1 MASTTS
7 GVKITVDTSDIDIK
21 FTKSVEQLNAGLT
34 KSQKALGLFYN
45 EQGLLTN
52 GLGQCVEGLSNAQI
66 KLGQYTD
73 ELGNIRT
80 FQGGFTEGLSK
91 TQLALGMYADEVG
104 NVYNA
109 MGELVGQTDKAAKKL
124 EREAAEAA
132 KKAAKELEDLRK
144 TAQESAIK
152 LSELQS
158 TAQESSNKLNEMGST
173 LSSLSSK
180 ASAIGQT
187 LNDAFGI
194 DIINKLSEFV
204 SILASI
210 KEARQQIKDLNKE
223 LQKLNK
229 YLINCKTGSKKLD
242 SILHSIGKK
251 NLTVGKIASSLAAA
265 AVTWEVMS
273 AIFPVKEAEELSDY
287 FLKMEEHAKKA
298 GESIKDVK
306 DALKHGA
313 FAAPINEMSAA
324 IDKVKEK
331 KKALDDS
338 KINLALTTAG
348 AVGLTT
354 AAAMTTGPVGMGIAG
369 SVAAYSV
376 YHDYKGMKAADA
388 EYKNAMA
395 ELSEYVGGFVNEA
408 RENSKTAA
416 EKLQEQIDNYE
427 VVLELANQNMENEK
441 KNGASA
447 EQIAQYKEDIAVIE
461 KQIEE
466 LREQEKQEL
475 QKAAGMTQYIEAAKN
490 AQKKTAPT
498 IEEFNA
504 TLEEWGK
511 LQRDGNATQE
521 EINLALSGKRQ
532 EIASQLAA
540 SLGLQAPQAPAMELT
555 GDYSVEADR
564 LKEGLSKGALSVE
577 EYADQMDALREKARE
592 TALSD
597 AFGDLRTRFDAGE
610 IDADQY
616 AQLIQGIYE
625 ENATKLSESLEGVV
639 DASAAAKAWED
650 ALKSGLVSQKAYNE
664 AVAGLDSV
672 REEYAARLNDELSEE
687 RNASKVAKAWSEALE
702 EGLVTQRAY
711 DEATKGL
718 EALQKD
724 YAEAL
729 NEQIQGMSW
738 EDSAKAWKEAL
749 DAGAITQEQYNE
761 ELEKTRASLRDQ
773 LASSIGVSVP
783 NLEAKPQGDAL
794 TLFSDNKK
802 KLDDALASSAVT
814 QEEYNA
820 MMEELKTKAQECIP
834 SFGDLKKAQDKGLND
849 DVVEK
854 YHETLREQNKLGDV
868 GKDARDASNSA
879 LSIIKQMERA
889 GSISDETKEALNAYN
904 SAISR
909 ATDAFEQGVLDKE
922 QRDAMIK
929 QEAEKLG
936 QALQKEKEAALKAA
950 EEKKKSIR
958 GALGIDQ
965 LIEETKTPLEKY
977 RETMEK
983 VDAALQEK
991 AITGGEADLLELK
1004 AQEEYWNQMDKLAQ
1018 TAQQGA
1024 EKLELGRS
1032 SASGS
1037 ESLYL
1042 AMAKN
1047 SQANFQN
1054 KIQST
1059 TGRIATLQQNSLMES
1074 QRTNALLETI
1084 ASAGATPVYRG

>member
-1 MASTTS
+1 
-7 GVKITVDTSDIDIK
+7 
-21 FTKSVEQLNAGLT
+21 
-34 KSQKALGLFYN
+34 
-45 EQGLLTN
+45 
-52 GLGQCVEGLSNAQI
+52 
-66 KLGQYTD
+66 
-73 ELGNIRT
+73 
-80 FQGGFTEGLSK
+80 
-91 TQLALGMYADEVG
+91 
-104 NVYNA
+104 
-109 MGELVGQTDKAAKKL
+109 
-124 EREAAEAA
+124 
-132 KKAAKELEDLRK
+132 
-144 TAQESAIK
+144 
-152 LSELQS
+152 
-158 TAQESSNKLNEMGST
+158 
-173 LSSLSSK
+173 
-180 ASAIGQT
+180 
-187 LNDAFGI
+187 
-194 DIINKLSEFV
+194 
-204 SILASI
+204 
-210 KEARQQIKDLNKE
+210 
-223 LQKLNK
+223 
-229 YLINCKTGSKKLD
+229 
-242 SILHSIGKK
+242 
-251 NLTVGKIASSLAAA
+251 
-265 AVTWEVMS
+265 
-273 AIFPVKEAEELSDY
+273 
-287 FLKMEEHAKKA
+287 
-298 GESIKDVK
+298 
-306 DALKHGA
+306 
-313 FAAPINEMSAA
+313 
-324 IDKVKEK
+324 
-331 KKALDDS
+331 
-338 KINLALTTAG
+338 
-348 AVGLTT
+348 
-354 AAAMTTGPVGMGIAG
+354 
-369 SVAAYSV
+369 
-376 YHDYKGMKAADA
+376 
-388 EYKNAMA
+388 
-395 ELSEYVGGFVNEA
+395 
-408 RENSKTAA
+408 
-416 EKLQEQIDNYE
+416 
-427 VVLELANQNMENEK
+427 
-441 KNGASA
+441 
-447 EQIAQYKEDIAVIE
+447 
-461 KQIEE
+461 
-466 LREQEKQEL
+466 
-475 QKAAGMTQYIEAAKN
+475 
-490 AQKKTAPT
+490 
-498 IEEFNA
+498 
-504 TLEEWGK
+504 
-511 LQRDGNATQE
+511 
-521 EINLALSGKRQ
+521 
-532 EIASQLAA
+532 
-540 SLGLQAPQAPAMELT
+540 MELT

-564 LKEGLSKGALSVE
+564 LKEGLSNGALSVE

-592 TALSD
+592 AALSD

-650 ALKSGLVSQKAYNE
+650 ALKSGLVTQKAYNE

-672 REEYAARLNDELSEE
+672 REEYASRLNDELSEE
-687 RNASKVAKAWSEALE
+687 RNASNVAKAWSEALE

-724 YAEAL
+724 YAEAI

-749 DAGAITQEQYNE
+749 DAGAITQEQYNA
-761 ELEKTRASLRDQ
+761 ELEKTRESLRDQ

-802 KLDDALASSAVT
+802 KLDDALASSAIT

-904 SAISR
+904 TAISR
-909 ATDAFEQGVLDKE
+909 AADAFDKGAIDKE

-991 AITGGEADLLELK
+991 AITVGEADLLELK

-1042 AMAKN
+1042 AMVKN

-1059 TGRIATLQQNSLMES
+1059 TGRIATLQQNNLMES

>member
-1 MASTTS
+1 MAQTST

-21 FTKSVEQLNAGLT
+21 FTKSVEQLNASLT
-34 KSQKALGLFYN
+34 KSQRALGLFYN

-144 TAQESAIK
+144 TAQESANQLGGIGDK
-152 LSELQS
+152 LDTVTAQLGGIGTSIRGLSEIVGGGDLAKVATFIDSLANIRDSAANIKGISDYFGNFINQVKS
-158 TAQESSNKLNEMGST
+158 GRTVAYGMG
-173 LSSLSSK
+173 K
-180 ASAIGQT
+180 AFKSA
-187 LNDAFGI
+187 
-194 DIINKLSEFV
+194 
-204 SILASI
+204 
-210 KEARQQIKDLNKE
+210 
-223 LQKLNK
+223 
-229 YLINCKTGSKKLD
+229 LD
-242 SILHSIGKK
+242 SVGGSLGGVLVGIQLFESIWPTKQ
-251 NLTVGKIASSLAAA
+251 AA
-265 AVTWEVMS
+265 
-273 AIFPVKEAEELSDY
+273 ELSDE
-287 FLKMEEHAKKA
+287 FLTIEARAKKA
-298 GESIKDVK
+298 GESIKGIS

-313 FAAPINEMSAA
+313 FSAPVDQFTELTK
-324 IDKVKEK
+324 KVKETE
-331 KKALDDS
+331 KALDKAKRNEVYS
-338 KINLALTTAG
+338 YAIGGAVALSGNSIPVLGTAGGLALG
-348 AVGLTT
+348 GY
-354 AAAMTTGPVGMGIAG
+354 IAHRG
-369 SVAAYSV
+369 RAER
-376 YHDYKGMKAADA
+376 KAAEND
-388 EYKNAMA
+388 YKNAMA

-408 RENSKTAA
+408 REKSKTAA

-650 ALKSGLVSQKAYNE
+650 ALKSGLVTQKAYNE

-687 RNASKVAKAWSEALE
+687 RNASNVAKAWSEALE

-802 KLDDALASSAVT
+802 KLDDALASSAIT

-854 YHETLREQNKLGDV
+854 YHETLKEQNKFGDV

-904 SAISR
+904 SAIGR

-991 AITGGEADLLELK
+991 AITAGEADLLELK

-1042 AMAKN
+1042 AMVKN

>member
-1 MASTTS
+1 MAQTST

-21 FTKSVEQLNAGLT
+21 FTKSVDQLNASLT
-34 KSQKALGLFYN
+34 KSQRALGLFYN

-80 FQGGFTEGLSK
+80 FQGGFTEGLSR

-144 TAQESAIK
+144 TAQESANQLGGIGDK
-152 LSELQS
+152 LDTVTAQLGGIGTSIRGLSEIVGGGDLAKVATFIDSLANIRDSAANIKGISDYFGNFIKQVKS
-158 TAQESSNKLNEMGST
+158 GRTVAYGMG
-173 LSSLSSK
+173 K
-180 ASAIGQT
+180 AFKSA
-187 LNDAFGI
+187 
-194 DIINKLSEFV
+194 
-204 SILASI
+204 
-210 KEARQQIKDLNKE
+210 
-223 LQKLNK
+223 
-229 YLINCKTGSKKLD
+229 LD
-242 SILHSIGKK
+242 SVGGSLGGVLVGIQLFESIWPTKQ
-251 NLTVGKIASSLAAA
+251 AA
-265 AVTWEVMS
+265 
-273 AIFPVKEAEELSDY
+273 ELSDE
-287 FLKMEEHAKKA
+287 FLTIEARAKKA
-298 GESIKDVK
+298 GESIKGIS

-313 FAAPINEMSAA
+313 FSAPVDQFTELTK
-324 IDKVKEK
+324 KVKETE
-331 KKALDDS
+331 KALDEA
-338 KINLALTTAG
+338 KINEAGSYALGGAVALSGNSIPVLGTAGGLALG
-348 AVGLTT
+348 GY
-354 AAAMTTGPVGMGIAG
+354 IAHRG
-369 SVAAYSV
+369 RAER
-376 YHDYKGMKAADA
+376 KAAEND
-388 EYKNAMA
+388 YKNAMA

-408 RENSKTAA
+408 REKSKTAA

-447 EQIAQYKEDIAVIE
+447 EQIAQHKEDIAAIE

-650 ALKSGLVSQKAYNE
+650 ALKSGLVTQKAYNE

-672 REEYAARLNDELSEE
+672 REEYAARLSDELSEE
-687 RNASKVAKAWSEALE
+687 RNASNVAKAWSEALE

-724 YAEAL
+724 YAEAI

-909 ATDAFEQGVLDKE
+909 ATDAFEQGVIDKE

-1042 AMAKN
+1042 AMVKN

>member
-80 FQGGFTEGLSK
+80 FQGGFTEGLSR

-144 TAQESAIK
+144 TAQESANQLGGIGDRLDTVTAQLGGIGTSIRG
-152 LSELQS
+152 LSEIVGGGDLAKVATFIDSLANIRDSAANIKGISDYFGNFIKQVKS
-158 TAQESSNKLNEMGST
+158 GRTVAYGMG
-173 LSSLSSK
+173 K
-180 ASAIGQT
+180 AFKSA
-187 LNDAFGI
+187 
-194 DIINKLSEFV
+194 
-204 SILASI
+204 
-210 KEARQQIKDLNKE
+210 
-223 LQKLNK
+223 
-229 YLINCKTGSKKLD
+229 LD
-242 SILHSIGKK
+242 SVGGSLGGVLVGIQLFESIWPTKQ
-251 NLTVGKIASSLAAA
+251 AA
-265 AVTWEVMS
+265 
-273 AIFPVKEAEELSDY
+273 ELSDE
-287 FLKMEEHAKKA
+287 FLKIEARAKKA
-298 GESIKDVK
+298 GDSIKGIS

-313 FAAPINEMSAA
+313 FSAPVDQFTELTK
-324 IDKVKEK
+324 KVKETE
-331 KKALDDS
+331 KALDKA
-338 KINLALTTAG
+338 KIKETGSYALGGAVALSGNSIPVLGTAGGLALG
-348 AVGLTT
+348 GY
-354 AAAMTTGPVGMGIAG
+354 IAHRG
-369 SVAAYSV
+369 RAER
-376 YHDYKGMKAADA
+376 KAAEND
-388 EYKNAMA
+388 YKNAMA

-408 RENSKTAA
+408 REKSKTAA

-447 EQIAQYKEDIAVIE
+447 EQIAQHKEDIAAIE

-650 ALKSGLVSQKAYNE
+650 ALKSGLVTQKAYNE

-687 RNASKVAKAWSEALE
+687 RNASNVAKAWSEALE

-802 KLDDALASSAVT
+802 KLDDALASSAIT

-854 YHETLREQNKLGDV
+854 YHETLKEQNKFGDV

-904 SAISR
+904 AAISR
-909 ATDAFEQGVLDKE
+909 AADAFDKGAIDKE

-991 AITGGEADLLELK
+991 AITVGEADLLELK

-1042 AMAKN
+1042 AMVKN

>member
-1 MASTTS
+1 MPQTST

-21 FTKSVEQLNAGLT
+21 FTKSVEQLNASLT
-34 KSQKALGLFYN
+34 KSQRALGLFYN

-144 TAQESAIK
+144 TAQESANQLGGIGDK
-152 LSELQS
+152 LDTVTAQLGGIGTSIRGLSEILGGGDLEKV
-158 TAQESSNKLNEMGST
+158 ANFVD
-173 LSSLSSK
+173 SL
-180 ASAIGQT
+180 A
-187 LNDAFGI
+187 N
-194 DIINKLSEFV
+194 
-204 SILASI
+204 
-210 KEARQQIKDLNKE
+210 IKDSAANIKGISDYFGNFVK
-223 LQKLNK
+223 QVKSGRTVAYGMGK
-229 YLINCKTGSKKLD
+229 AFKSALD
-242 SILHSIGKK
+242 SVGGSLGAVLIGIQLFESIWPTKQ
-251 NLTVGKIASSLAAA
+251 AA
-265 AVTWEVMS
+265 
-273 AIFPVKEAEELSDY
+273 ELSDE
-287 FLKMEEHAKKA
+287 FLKIEDRAKKA
-298 GESIKDVK
+298 NDSIKGMG
-306 DALKHGA
+306 DALKYGA
-313 FAAPINEMSAA
+313 FSAPVDQFDELTK
-324 IDKVKEK
+324 KVKES
-331 KKALDDS
+331 KKALD
-338 KINLALTTAG
+338 TAQKNEVAYYAAAG
-348 AVGLTT
+348 T
-354 AAAMTTGPVGMGIAG
+354 AAAVGNSLPVIGTAGGLAIGGYLAYRGTTER
-369 SVAAYSV
+369 
-376 YHDYKGMKAADA
+376 KAAEND
-388 EYKNAMA
+388 YKNAMA

-650 ALKSGLVSQKAYNE
+650 ALKSGLVTQKAYNE

-854 YHETLREQNKLGDV
+854 YHETLRGQNKLGDV

-879 LSIIKQMERA
+879 LSIINQMERA
-889 GSISDETKEALNAYN
+889 GSISDETKEALNSYN
-904 SAISR
+904 SAIGR
-909 ATDAFEQGVLDKE
+909 ATDAFEQGVIDKE

-1042 AMAKN
+1042 AMVKN